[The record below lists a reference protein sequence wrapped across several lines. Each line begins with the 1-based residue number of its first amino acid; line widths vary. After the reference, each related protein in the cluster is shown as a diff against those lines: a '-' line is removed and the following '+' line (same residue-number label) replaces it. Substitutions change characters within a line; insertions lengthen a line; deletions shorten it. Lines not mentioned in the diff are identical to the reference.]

1 MTNIHQTI
9 QRIGPTSQEFQ
20 CESFAFYETPTFSG
34 CPIIFSFPIART
46 FRKLNGKCSL
56 NLQRYEIINAENE
69 SQKCVSGNPSY
80 ELPPTGQE
88 NLQNN
93 DFQKSSNVCNR
104 LHKTNFMTLLG
115 SFMIG
120 LICGSDS
127 EKITLRRSYE
137 FEMHLVVE
145 SGNAFHLSVLQK
157 N

>member
-1 MTNIHQTI
+1 MEEGVGGSLLVPAWERQNG
-9 QRIGPTSQEFQ
+9 RWP
-20 CESFAFYETPTFSG
+20 AWET
-34 CPIIFSFPIART
+34 CPM
-46 FRKLNGKCSL
+46 
-56 NLQRYEIINAENE
+56 
-69 SQKCVSGNPSY
+69 
-80 ELPPTGQE
+80 PTGQE

-104 LHKTNFMTLLG
+104 LHKTNFMALLG

-157 N
+157 NESYHRIPMHHRRLWLSLGTGSSLASNLCQKRHS